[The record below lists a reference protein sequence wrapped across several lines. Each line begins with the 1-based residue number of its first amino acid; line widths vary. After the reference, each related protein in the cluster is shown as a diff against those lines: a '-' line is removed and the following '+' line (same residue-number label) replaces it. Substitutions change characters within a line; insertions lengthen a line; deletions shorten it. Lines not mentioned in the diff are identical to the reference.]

1 MANSETPPSDT
12 PATPS
17 PDDIKP
23 VHIGGESLADRLLP
37 HMKKITIA
45 AAAGGLVVAVVLGVR
60 WFRDRGRSEETKQYA
75 EVAAVAARQV
85 RATGEEID
93 KGVPSFANNKER
105 AAAVL
110 DAMAKHSSDVTSEAY
125 RGAMAYGAEQY
136 DTAIAAFRKA
146 AGAPGLEGA
155 LAREGLA
162 LALEAKASAEKDAS
176 AKQKGLEEALA
187 AARAIQPDENGPRRA
202 YALYH
207 EARLLLVL
215 GKTAEA
221 KPLFEKA
228 RTLGEGTE
236 LESLAEAR
244 LASLDAT

>member
-1 MANSETPPSDT
+1 MANSETPTSDT
-12 PATPS
+12 PATPR

-23 VHIGGESLADRLLP
+23 VQLGGESLADRLLP

-45 AAAGGLVVAVVLGVR
+45 AGVVALVVAVVMGVR
-60 WFRDRGRSEETKQYA
+60 WYRERGRAKETKQYA
-75 EVAAVAARQV
+75 EIAAVAARQV

-93 KGVPSFANNKER
+93 KGVPSFASSKEH

-110 DAMAKHSSDVTSEAY
+110 DATAKFSSAATSETY
-125 RGAMAYGAEQY
+125 RAAMAYGAEQY
-136 DTAIAAFRKA
+136 DTAIASFRK
-146 AGAPGLEGA
+146 GSTAPGLDGA

-162 LALEAKASAEKDAS
+162 LALEAKASADKDAT

-207 EARLLLVL
+207 EARLLLLL

-221 KPLFEKA
+221 KPLFEKV
-228 RTLGEGTE
+228 RTMGEGTE